1 MSGRVK
7 GTGRKQAAFGQHSPT
22 GRLQGHGA
30 SHALTRQNL
39 NRAAAVHSRLFAGQ
53 AVVRAAAVPA
63 VRRGRYA
70 VSHQSEQVAGAA
82 EEGCQREL
90 PGAAGGSG
98 GKGGGGARRSVGAT
112 AGREMQHTWP
122 GGNAL
127 GLASWRRLQPP
138 PAAANQVA
146 SRPLFVPCSPA
157 SLASA
162 SAPRPV
168 DGRTPRTPS
177 HLRGRPKAHAGL

>member
-98 GKGGGGARRSVGAT
+98 GKGGGGRVGASAQQQDEKCST
-112 AGREMQHTWP
+112 RGQAGTRSGWP
-122 GGNAL
+122 AGGGCNPRRQQPIKSPPGRSLCPARL
-127 GLASWRRLQPP
+127 HLWHLLQRLAQ
-138 PAAANQVA
+138 
-146 SRPLFVPCSPA
+146 
-157 SLASA
+157 
-162 SAPRPV
+162 
-168 DGRTPRTPS
+168 
-177 HLRGRPKAHAGL
+177 